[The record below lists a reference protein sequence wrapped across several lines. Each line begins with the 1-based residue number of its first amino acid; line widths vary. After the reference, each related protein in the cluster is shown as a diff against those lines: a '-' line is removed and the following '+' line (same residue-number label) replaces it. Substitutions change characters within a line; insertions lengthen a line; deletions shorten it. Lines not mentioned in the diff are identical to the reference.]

1 MADARIAVATP
12 LVRKEDDGTASSWK
26 DVYKSYRIILLRNYF
41 RLRNS
46 IKNGMFPTS
55 TNYLIVA
62 CGFSV
67 YLLEFRPHHFETL
80 ETVANFLCNVSEKI
94 PMPEGTPLW
103 LYHIAFSAGV
113 SVTFFLVL
121 MKLRQYTLRM
131 LLSYTGWMN
140 EVAKRPTCK
149 TILWAFL
156 VRFVSG
162 YQPSLY
168 SFQNSLPRMKV
179 PALKDT
185 MDKLLDSLEPL
196 CTEEELNEYRKGAA
210 HLQKTIGGRLQ
221 RILYIKSWLAP
232 NYVSDWWEKYAYLR
246 SRLPLAINSNYY
258 AFDHYS
264 WVPTKNQSSRAANLV
279 YSFLYMKRQIDREE
293 LRPLAVRNTIPVCMA
308 QYERL
313 FSTYRVPGIEMDEL
327 VNYESSKSRHI
338 VVYHEGIYYC
348 VTVYDS
354 GNQPLCPSTLE
365 KIFQDIME
373 NAKAQPKSDDSSRN
387 IAALTTLPRSDWAR
401 ILKKHFT
408 DGVNAESLDII
419 KRSICMVVLYD
430 QVPKDI
436 CEKGK
441 MLLHG
446 TGSSLWF
453 DKCLSVCVFPDGQCG
468 MNVEHTFAD
477 APVLGHIWEYTMS
490 MEVIEKRYLDT
501 GEVMPPPKSFKQRK
515 FPHPYKLAWDLPLA
529 LQAEVKKALAFSIK
543 NNDDLDLILINHTRF
558 GKGFIKSV
566 RVSPDAFIQIALQF
580 AYYRDAGKFCQT
592 YEASSTRIYQHGRTE
607 TIRSCTKE
615 SCKFVRAMVD
625 RKKSKEEL
633 ILLLRK
639 AAEKHRKLYFDAM
652 RGNGLDRHIFA
663 LYVVSKGLG
672 YSNKFLEDI
681 LSRPWTLSTSQQP
694 QQQIQHEM
702 PDINLDAF
710 RKMVSPG
717 GGFGPVSDDGYGV
730 SYMLPTEYNI
740 FFHVSSKKS
749 SSQTSSQR
757 FVELIEKSMAEMKE
771 LFEK

>member
-94 PMPEGTPLW
+94 PMPEGTPVW
-103 LYHIAFSAGV
+103 LYHIVFSAGV

-121 MKLRQYTLRM
+121 MKLRQYTIRM

-140 EVAKRPTCK
+140 
-149 TILWAFL
+149 
-156 VRFVSG
+156 
-162 YQPSLY
+162 
-168 SFQNSLPRMKV
+168 
-179 PALKDT
+179 
-185 MDKLLDSLEPL
+185 KLLDSLEPL

-221 RILYIKSWLAP
+221 RIL
-232 NYVSDWWEKYAYLR
+232 EKYAYLR

-293 LRPLAVRNTIPVCMA
+293 LRPLAIRNTIPVCMA

-338 VVYHEGIYYC
+338 VVYFDGIYYC

-373 NAKAQPKSDDSSRN
+373 DAKAQPKTDDSSRN

-446 TGSSLWF
+446 TGSSLF

-515 FPHPYKLAWDLPLA
+515 FPHPSKLAWDLPLT

-543 NNDDLDLILINHTRF
+543 NNDDLDLILNNHTRF

-566 RVSPDAFIQIALQF
+566 RISPDAFIQIALQF

-639 AAEKHRKLYFDAM
+639 AAEKHRKLYFEAM
-652 RGNGLDRHIFA
+652 RGKGLDRHIFA

-771 LFEK
+771 LFDK